1 MRTGWGHIGNKGK
14 KQKIPVSPPLHK
26 EKTWLSMRACWA
38 FPFVAGKFSFQNC
51 WSPFFAWSN
60 TPIMNWGYLSAAFH
74 WEVACSPIFPL
85 GGNSQGESVGKV
97 QKYRSCTW
105 ELKHAKFKSVF
116 FFPTDTCQKKFPI
129 TSITFVYPFFI
140 YIKLY
145 IYIYNFNNNHQK
157 IKWIIFFNVENFD
170 CAVDNV

>member
-14 KQKIPVSPPLHK
+14 KQKFPVSPSLQK

-38 FPFVAGKFSFQNC
+38 FPFVAWKFSFQNC

-60 TPIMNWGYLSAAFH
+60 TPIMNWGYLLAAFH

-105 ELKHAKFKSVF
+105 ELKHAKFKSVV
-116 FFPTDTCQKKFPI
+116 FFPLTPVKKIPNHI
-129 TSITFVYPFFI
+129 YQIHVPFFHI
-140 YIKLY
+140 YKIILY
-145 IYIYNFNNNHQK
+145 IYIY
-157 IKWIIFFNVENFD
+157 IYIYI
-170 CAVDNV
+170 